1 MATLTVTERN
11 AELTAKHNEIWD
23 LMSLTAAARNELN
36 AVVLRVNAQMAVNR
50 ARNPEVYDKVFKES
64 KRKADPTHDEYV
76 QDHLNRWQLL
86 GLSAGTQQELL
97 QAAEFCWTA
106 LHDPTATLTAEE
118 LRKAEIIRKMMKDL
132 GGPPPCCDE
141 NIFEKAKA

>member
-1 MATLTVTERN
+1 MATLTLTGRN
-11 AELTAKHNEIWD
+11 SELTAKHNEIWD
-23 LMSLTAAARNELN
+23 LMSLSAAARDELN
-36 AVVLRVNAQMAVNR
+36 AVVLRVNAQMAANR

-64 KRKADPTHDEYV
+64 KRRLDPTHDEYV
-76 QDHLNRWQLL
+76 TDHLTRWQLL
-86 GLSAGTQQELL
+86 GLTAGTQRELL

-106 LHDPTATLTAEE
+106 LHDPAATLTAEE
-118 LRKAEIIRKMMKDL
+118 VATAEIIRRMMKDL